1 MWNPLRQ
8 KRIRVHKI
16 PATKSMRSL
25 QPGRLLSLRPGHD
38 DDWEQNPTFP
48 SDLRLLRCD
57 SVIDSNGAGQDGTP
71 PGVRVTNS
79 VSGSARRGISRSFAR
94 TDPATTTEYC
104 SGISITGAVCLAA
117 SSSDSSNIQSNSLRV
132 LPSACSLRI
141 GSMSLLIGATPF
153 SQSRCSNAFLVY
165 PTSATGMACGGGTSN
180 SRPSGIDRQVGPCMA
195 MM

>member
-94 TDPATTTEYC
+94 TEPATTTEYC
-104 SGISITGAVCLAA
+104 SGISI
-117 SSSDSSNIQSNSLRV
+117 IQSNSLRV

-165 PTSATGMACGGGTSN
+165 PASATGMACGGGTSN